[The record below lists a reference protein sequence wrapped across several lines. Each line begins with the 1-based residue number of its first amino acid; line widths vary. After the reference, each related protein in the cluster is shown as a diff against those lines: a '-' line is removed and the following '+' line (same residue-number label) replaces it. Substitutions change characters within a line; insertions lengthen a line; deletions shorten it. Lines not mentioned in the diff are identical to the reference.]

1 MSSPR
6 EQLEAVVAKWR
17 SEIRDYPY
25 TEQGIAAQCAVKL
38 CADELVALLA
48 SWQEPA
54 QELTAKRL
62 AFWLCER
69 LSVAQNTEPP
79 LEACADCLADANALL
94 SAPTPAEE
102 QGTCE
107 WCDGHAI
114 MCAECITKMKSEQY
128 KAILATAEAMNEA
141 PGDILNQ
148 VVSERFGTLAEKE
161 NK

>member
-25 TEQGIAAQCAVKL
+25 TEQGIAARCAVKL
-38 CADELVALLA
+38 CADELVAILA
-48 SWQEPA
+48 SWQEPV
-54 QELTAKRL
+54 Q
-62 AFWLCER
+62 
-69 LSVAQNTEPP
+69 
-79 LEACADCLADANALL
+79 
-94 SAPTPAEE
+94 E

-128 KAILATAEAMNEA
+128 KAILTTAEAMNKTPA
-141 PGDILNQ
+141 DILNQ
-148 VVSERFGTLAEKE
+148 VVSERFGTPAPTADVPQAPCSRSLYWRDLAEAIQQEKQE
-161 NK
+161 

>member
-25 TEQGIAAQCAVKL
+25 TEQGIAARCAVKL
-38 CADELVALLA
+38 CADELVAILA

-54 QELTAKRL
+54 Q
-62 AFWLCER
+62 
-69 LSVAQNTEPP
+69 
-79 LEACADCLADANALL
+79 
-94 SAPTPAEE
+94 E

-128 KAILATAEAMNEA
+128 KAILATAEAMNKA
-141 PGDILNQ
+141 PADILNQ
-148 VVSERFGTLAEKE
+148 VVSERFGTRLKDGTVTQREWSYESIERRLCAPPAEGDK
-161 NK
+161 